1 MLDEVVKVF
10 EEVPFLSP
18 DILSDVES
26 LHYVYSVA
34 EWEMGLAEA
43 LLHRGDDEKQA
54 AGGNNS
60 QHGFVSFDMY
70 WRTLI
75 GNMTEE
81 EDGPVTADTYTE
93 FRQAENASQSSQLDC
108 CNGLGLAQTYSS
120 TSWDSSC
127 TVVYICSS
135 AHLRQ
140 SIQRSSSPLSS
151 SSCTVAIVSV
161 GHGPLPSHIR

>member
-1 MLDEVVKVF
+1 MYAQHGELLHRPYEASALAHTTVKRRQRWNELVLRGKMLVEVVKVF
-10 EEVPFLSP
+10 EEVPLLSP

-54 AGGNNS
+54 AGDNNS

-81 EDGPVTADTYTE
+81 EDGPVTADTYAE

-108 CNGLGLAQTYSS
+108 
-120 TSWDSSC
+120 
-127 TVVYICSS
+127 
-135 AHLRQ
+135 
-140 SIQRSSSPLSS
+140 
-151 SSCTVAIVSV
+151 
-161 GHGPLPSHIR
+161 